1 MKGIMHDWSY
11 MELFFPAKNFS
22 TIFVMINTPSLK
34 CWVPPGQS
42 KAVHALYPALNNV
55 SKVINLIN

>member
-1 MKGIMHDWSY
+1 MKGIMHDWSD

-55 SKVINLIN
+55 S